1 MKRLLFTLLLLVGL
15 TAAASADT
23 RLVLHYNTAKAS
35 EADTALSD
43 LSGGGHDGTLM
54 DGAAVT
60 TFKHEVVL
68 KNGMKGWVDLGEGLN
83 DALRTMT
90 DFTVSARLY
99 ISTVNR
105 YDRAGYVLLSFTPGD
120 NISLSDKGYLYIGAA
135 DAGVHLS
142 ASTVKDE
149 QSVTA
154 TRGLQTGGWHTFTWT
169 CRGGVVRYYVD
180 GTYQTGGRI
189 GLTPRDLAGTLR
201 GRLFGTVNEGEARL
215 ASTYLSDLRIYE
227 GALTTAE
234 VSALAGREYKEDT
247 STLIGDY
254 TFAPDAAP
262 AGASLHGSAQL
273 TEVSGE
279 RVLDLGDDNGWYD
292 LGADLG
298 NDLGSAADFTI
309 TTGLFIPS
317 TANLGAAGNF
327 VWSFSRSDDIH
338 AKPSGCFF
346 LGAGA
351 TRYAITPTN
360 YRDEQAVQAGTPLAQ
375 GIWQNVT
382 YRQRS
387 GLGTLFIDGLPVSS
401 DSVRLTPRDLGATAF
416 NWLGR
421 SCYKGD
427 AYLRGACYHHLRIY
441 AGALSDEAILD
452 ACADLDKLNS
462 QLFATQLAEAKE
474 RLTLSSDIL
483 YGDIA
488 LPTNM
493 DDGITVAWASS
504 DEAHLSSTG
513 KVTRPALGEDTA
525 RVTLTATLS
534 KKTLK
539 ASKVFLVKV
548 VPLLD
553 NAESVRTDLRWVVSE
568 FERRN
573 AAADL
578 SCLRTDLSLPTV
590 TNEGSYVRWRSSDP
604 TLVSHAGF
612 LRGYS
617 PKGSKT
623 VSLTA
628 LLVKGAVA
636 DSVSFAVTVPEAPEY
651 SAYLFA
657 YFTGNSQSQEQI
669 RFALSTDGF
678 NYTPLNNGAPI
689 ISSDTIALKKAVRDP
704 HILRGEDGRFYMVV
718 TDMKSSEGWSSNDG
732 LVLLRSDDLIHWTHS
747 AIDFPDTWPARFDR
761 QALTQV
767 WAPQTIYDPETK
779 KYMVYYSI
787 GERGKHYII
796 YYSYANADF
805 TALSEPQVL
814 YDHGA
819 NTIDADIVRSDDGV
833 YHMFFKTEGQGNGIQ
848 QATATSLHGPW
859 TAERRYL
866 QQTNVAVEGSGVFRL
881 IDSDEWV
888 LMYDCYTSGHYQ
900 FCTSSDLHDFRFV
913 CNTQTTG
920 SFTPRHGTV
929 IAITPDEAAR
939 LIAAWPSTG
948 LNATD
953 YGVLPQATLGNP
965 ILPDF
970 HADPEVLYS
979 HKTGRYYVYTTTDG
993 VAGWAGTYFTAY
1005 SSADLKEWVFE
1016 GNVLDLATAQVIWA
1030 SGNAWAPA
1038 IEEVANDD
1046 GSYTYYL
1053 YFSGNAGPRKEIGV
1067 ATAPTPIGPFT
1078 DHGESIIKNSPAG
1091 GGQQID
1097 VDVFTDPVSGKPY
1110 IYWGNGYMAG
1120 AELNPDRVS
1129 LKEGTTRVLT
1139 PTGGTLSDYAY
1150 REAPYVFYREGTYYF
1165 LWSVDD
1171 TGSNNYHVAYGTS
1184 TSPLGPITVARDPVI
1199 LIQRPD
1205 EGIYGTAHN
1214 SILQIPGRDEWYIVY
1229 HRINRNWQ
1237 GKNGSG
1243 YHRETCIDRLEFNA
1257 DGTIRPVTPTH
1268 TGPQPV
1274 DAWDIV
1280 TSIRRPFDF
1289 WGQDEAPFSS
1299 MEKNDSSLY
1308 QLFDLY
1314 GRRVVGSASRLT
1326 LPHGIYI
1333 KNGKKVSL

>member
-1 MKRLLFTLLLLVGL
+1 MTM
-15 TAAASADT
+15 AAAADT
-23 RLVLHYNTAKAS
+23 RLVLHY
-35 EADTALSD
+35 D
-43 LSGGGHDGTLM
+43 LTRAAEGETSLNDFSGLGHDGALM

-83 DALRTMT
+83 DALRAMT

-142 ASTVKDE
+142 TSTVSDE

-154 TRGLQTGGWHTFTWT
+154 TRGLQTGNWHTFTWT
-169 CRGGVVRYYVD
+169 CRNGVVRYYLD
-180 GTYQTGGRI
+180 GIYQTGGRI
-189 GLTPRDLAGTLR
+189 GLTPSDLGTALR

-215 ASTYLSDLRIYE
+215 ASTYLSDFRIYD

-234 VSALAGREYKEDT
+234 VSALAGKEYKEDADVVGT
-247 STLIGDY
+247 SYSFSEQGLDAIGA
-254 TFAPDAAP
+254 T
-262 AGASLHGSAQL
+262 LHGSATL
-273 TEVSGE
+273 TTVGGWN
-279 RVLDLGDDNGWYD
+279 VLDLGDNNGWLD
-292 LGADLG
+292 LGEDIAGEWLTED
-298 NDLGSAADFTI
+298 NFCIATH
-309 TTGLFIPS
+309 LFIPS
-317 TANLGAAGNF
+317 ATDLGQAGNF
-327 VWSFSRSDDIH
+327 VFSFSHAADIH
-338 AKPSGCFF
+338 TYPNGCFF

-360 YRDEQAVQAGTPLAQ
+360 YREEEAVQTGTPLEK
-375 GIWQNVT
+375 GVWQHVA
-382 YRQRS
+382 YRQKDRI
-387 GLGTLFIDGLPVSS
+387 GTLFIDGLPVAS
-401 DSVRLTPRDLGATAF
+401 DSIHLSPKDLGKTTY

-421 SCYKGD
+421 SCYEGD
-427 AYLRGACYHHLRIY
+427 AYLKGARYCWFSIFK
-441 AGALSDEAILD
+441 GAPSDEQILD
-452 ACADLDKLNS
+452 DSQLYMDALNS
-462 QLFATQLAEAKE
+462 ELFEAQLSEAQAN
-474 RLTLSSDIL
+474 LTLPTDIL

-488 LPTNM
+488 LPVNL
-493 DDGITVAWASS
+493 DNDITVEWTSS
-504 DEAHLSSTG
+504 DEAHLTPTG

-525 RVTLTATLS
+525 TVKLTAILS

-553 NAESVRTDLRWVVSE
+553 NAESVRTDLRWVISE

-767 WAPQTIYDPETK
+767 WAPQTIWDPETK
-779 KYMVYYSI
+779 QYMVYYSI
-787 GERGKHYII
+787 GERGTHYII

-913 CNTQTTG
+913 CDTQTTG

-953 YGVLPQATLGNP
+953 YGVLPQGTLGNP

-1038 IEEVANDD
+1038 IEEVMNDD

-1139 PTGGTLSDYAY
+1139 PTGGSLSDYAY

-1268 TGPQPV
+1268 AGPQPV

>member
-1 MKRLLFTLLLLVGL
+1 MSVAVHAETRLL
-15 TAAASADT
+15 
-23 RLVLHYNTAKAS
+23 LHY
-35 EADTALSD
+35 D
-43 LSGGGHDGTLM
+43 LSRAGENDAALTDRSGYGFDGTLM

-60 TFKHEVVL
+60 TFKNETVL
-68 KNGMKGWVDLGEGLN
+68 KNGMKGWVDLGESF
-83 DALRTMT
+83 ARTFSSLT
-90 DFTVSARLY
+90 DFSVSTRLY

-105 YDRAGYVLLSFTPGD
+105 YDRPGYVLFSLTPEGD

-135 DAGVHLS
+135 DAGLHVS
-142 ASTVKDE
+142 ASTVADE
-149 QSVTA
+149 ESITA
-154 TRGLQTGGWHTFTWT
+154 SHGLATGSWHTFTWT
-169 CRGGVVRYYVD
+169 VRNGIVRYYVD
-180 GTYQTGGRI
+180 GNYQAGGRI
-189 GLTPRDLAGTLR
+189 AVSPSALAGMLR
-201 GRLFGTVNEGEARL
+201 ARLFGTVNEGEARL
-215 ASTYLSDLRIYE
+215 ASTYMSDLRIYD

-234 VSALAGREYKEDT
+234 VCTLAGKEYHTD
-247 STLIGDY
+247 SDWIGKSYSFDSHGLEVQ
-254 TFAPDAAP
+254 
-262 AGASLHGSAQL
+262 GARLHGSARIIQ
-273 TEVSGE
+273 VGGWD
-279 RVLDLGDDNGWYD
+279 VLDLGDDDGWLD
-292 LGADLG
+292 LGE
-298 NDLGSAADFTI
+298 TI
-309 TTGLFIPS
+309 VTEQLTSDNFSISTHLFIP
-317 TANLGAAGNF
+317 TTTDLGQAGNF
-327 VWSFSRSDDIH
+327 VFCFSRSEDIH
-338 AKPSGCFF
+338 TDPSGCFF

-360 YRDEQAVQAGTPLAQ
+360 YREEQAVQTGTPLEK
-375 GIWQNVT
+375 GVWQHVA
-382 YRQRS
+382 YRQKD
-387 GLGTLFIDGLPVSS
+387 GLGTFFINGLPVAS
-401 DSVRLTPRDLGATAF
+401 DSVRLTPKALGKTTF

-421 SCYKGD
+421 SCYSGD
-427 AYLRGACYHHLRIY
+427 AYLKGARYCWLTVTT
-441 AGALSDEAILD
+441 GAPSDEYILD
-452 ACADLDKLNS
+452 DSQLYMDALNS
-462 QLFATQLAEAKE
+462 ELFEAQLNEAQTS
-474 RLTLSSDIL
+474 LTLPTDIL

-488 LPTNM
+488 LPVNL
-493 DDGITVAWASS
+493 DNGITVGWTSS
-504 DEAHLSSTG
+504 DEAHLTPAG

-525 RVTLTATLS
+525 TVKLTATLS
-534 KKTLK
+534 KKAMK
-539 ASKVFLVKV
+539 ASKEFIVKV
-548 VPLLD
+548 VPVLD
-553 NAESVRTDLRWVVSE
+553 NAESVRTDLRWLVSE
-568 FERRN
+568 FGRRN

-578 SCLRTDLSLPTV
+578 NCLRTDLSLPTV

-612 LRGYS
+612 LRSYS

-628 LLVKGAVA
+628 LLVKGAEA
-636 DSVSFAVTVPEAPEY
+636 DSVRFDVTVPQAPEY

-678 NYTPLNNGAPI
+678 NYTPLNNGSPI
-689 ISSDTIALKKAVRDP
+689 ISSDSIAIKKAVRDP

-732 LVLLRSDDLIHWTHS
+732 LVLLRSDDLIHWTNS
-747 AIDFPDTWPARFDR
+747 AIDFPSTWPERFDR
-761 QALTQV
+761 QLLTQV

-779 KYMVYYSI
+779 QYMVYYSI
-787 GERGKHYII
+787 GEKGHHYII

-833 YHMFFKTEGQGNGIQ
+833 YHMFFKTEGEGNGIQ

-900 FCTSSDLHDFRFV
+900 FCKSSDLHDFQFV
-913 CNTQTTG
+913 CNTQTSG

-939 LIAAWPSTG
+939 LIDKWPSNG

-953 YGVLPQATLGNP
+953 YGALPQAAVGNP
-965 ILPDF
+965 ILPGF

-979 HKTGRYYVYTTTDG
+979 RQTGRYYVYTTTDG

-1053 YFSGNAGPRKEIGV
+1053 YFSGNAGQRKEIGV
-1067 ATAPTPIGPFT
+1067 ATAPTPVGPFT
-1078 DHGESIIKNSPAG
+1078 DHGESIIKTSPAG

-1110 IYWGNGYMAG
+1110 IYWGNGYMAC

-1150 REAPYVFYREGTYYF
+1150 REAPYVFYREGKYYF

-1184 TSPLGPITVARDPVI
+1184 SSPTGPIEVARNPIV

-1205 EGIYGTAHN
+1205 EAIYGTAHN
-1214 SILQIPGRDEWYIVY
+1214 SVLQIPGRDEWYIVY

-1237 GKNGSG
+1237 GRNGSG

-1268 TGPQPV
+1268 TGPAAV
-1274 DAWDIV
+1274 DAWQIV
-1280 TSIRRPFDF
+1280 TTVRRPFEFRGGEDPLRPR
-1289 WGQDEAPFSS
+1289 WSP
-1299 MEKNDSSLY
+1299 Y
-1308 QLFDLY
+1308 W
-1314 GRRVVGSASRLT
+1314 LT
-1326 LPHGIYI
+1326 PSIYI
-1333 KNGKKVSL
+1333 EEGKKYLVK

>member
-1 MKRLLFTLLLLVGL
+1 MKRLLLTLLLLIGM
-15 TAAASADT
+15 TMAAAADT
-23 RLVLHYNTAKAS
+23 RLVLHY
-35 EADTALSD
+35 D
-43 LSGGGHDGTLM
+43 LTRAAEGETSLNDFSGLGHDGALM

-83 DALRTMT
+83 DALRAMT

-99 ISTVNR
+99 ISTVNK
-105 YDRAGYVLLSFTPGD
+105 YDRPGYVLLSFTQGD

-142 ASTVKDE
+142 SSTVADE
-149 QSVTA
+149 QSVA
-154 TRGLQTGGWHTFTWT
+154 AAKGLQTGNWHTFTWT
-169 CRGGVVRYYVD
+169 VRGGVVRYYVD
-180 GTYQTGGRI
+180 GTYQAGGRI
-189 GLTPRDLAGTLR
+189 SLTPEQIGRTLR
-201 GRLFGTVNEGEARL
+201 NRLFSTVNEGEARL
-215 ASTYLSDLRIYE
+215 ASTYLSDFRIYD

-234 VSALAGREYKEDT
+234 VCALAGKEYKED
-247 STLIGDY
+247 SAYSIGDY
-254 TFAPDAAP
+254 TFDPKVVP
-262 AGASLHGSAQL
+262 PGASLHGSARL

-279 RVLDLGDDNGWYD
+279 YILDLAGDNGWYD
-292 LGADLG
+292 LGTPVSENLH
-298 NDLGSAADFTI
+298 AADNFTI
-309 TTGLFIPS
+309 TTDLFIPTS
-317 TANLGAAGNF
+317 TNLGRAGNF
-327 VWSFSRSDDIH
+327 VWSFSRSEDIH
-338 AKPSGCFF
+338 TTPTGCLF
-346 LGAGA
+346 LGAGQ

-360 YRDEQAVQAGTPLAQ
+360 YREEQGVQAGAPLAQ
-375 GIWQNVT
+375 GVWKNVT
-382 YRQRS
+382 YRQQD
-387 GLGTLFIDGLPVSS
+387 GLGTLFIDGLPVRS
-401 DSVRLTPRDLGATAF
+401 DSIRLTPKGLGKTDY

-421 SCYKGD
+421 SCYAGD
-427 AYLRGACYHHLRIY
+427 AYLSGARYHHLHIFH
-441 AGALSDEAILD
+441 GALTDEKILD

-462 QLFATQLAEAKE
+462 ELFVAQLEEAKE
-474 RLTLSSDIL
+474 RLTLASDIL
-483 YGDIA
+483 YDDIA
-488 LPTNM
+488 LPVNM
-493 DDGITVAWASS
+493 DDGIAVVWGSS
-504 DEAHLSSTG
+504 DAAHLSPTG

-525 RVTLTATLS
+525 RVTLTATLT
-534 KKTLK
+534 KKSLTARK
-539 ASKVFLVKV
+539 TFLVRV
-548 VPLLD
+548 VPVLD
-553 NAESVRTDLRWVVSE
+553 NAESVRTDLRMLIAE

-578 SCLRTDLSLPTV
+578 DCLRTDLSLPTLLS
-590 TNEGSYVRWRSSDP
+590 EGSYVRWRSSDP

-612 LRGYS
+612 LRGFS
-617 PKGSKT
+617 PKGNKT

-628 LLVKGAVA
+628 LVVKGSEA
-636 DSVSFAVTVPEAPEY
+636 DSVRFDVTVPEAPEY

-669 RFALSTDGF
+669 RLALSTDGF
-678 NYTPLNNGAPI
+678 NYTPFNNGAPI

-747 AIDFPDTWPARFDR
+747 AIDFPTTWPERFDR

-767 WAPQTIYDPETK
+767 WAPQTIWDPEEK

-787 GERGKHYII
+787 GERGQHYII
-796 YYSYANADF
+796 YYSYANDDF
-805 TALSEPQVL
+805 TALTEPQVL

-819 NTIDADIVRSDDGV
+819 NTIDADIVRSDDGT
-833 YHMFFKTEGQGNGIQ
+833 YHMFFKTEGEGNGIQ
-848 QATATSLHGPW
+848 QATASSLHGPW

-900 FCTSSDLHDFRFV
+900 FCKSSDLHDFTFV

-929 IAITPDEAAR
+929 IPVTPDEVAR
-939 LIAAWPSTG
+939 LIDAWPSTG

-953 YGVLPQATLGNP
+953 FGVLPDSRVGNP

-979 HKTGRYYVYTTTDG
+979 RKTGRYYVYTTTDG

-1046 GSYTYYL
+1046 GSYTFYL
-1053 YFSGNAGPRKEIGV
+1053 YFSGNAGQRKEIGV
-1067 ATAPTPIGPFT
+1067 ATAPTPVGPFT
-1078 DHGESIIKNSPAG
+1078 DHGESIIKTSPAG

-1097 VDVFTDPVSGKPY
+1097 VDVFTDPVSGTPY
-1110 IYWGNGYMAG
+1110 IYWGNGYMAC

-1150 REAPYVFYREGTYYF
+1150 REAPYVFYRGGLYYF

-1184 TSPLGPITVARDPVI
+1184 TSPTGPINVARNPIV

-1229 HRINRNWQ
+1229 HRINKNWQ

-1268 TGPQPV
+1268 TGPDAV
-1274 DAWDIV
+1274 DAWQIV
-1280 TSIRRPFDF
+1280 TSLRRPFDV
-1289 WGQDEAPFSS
+1289 WGEDNTPSPS
-1299 MEKNDSSLY
+1299 MEGNNS
-1308 QLFDLY
+1308 FDLL
-1314 GRRVVGSASRLT
+1314 GRPVEG
-1326 LPHGIYI
+1326 LPTGIYI
-1333 KNGKKVSL
+1333 INGRKEVRINP

>member
-1 MKRLLFTLLLLVGL
+1 MKRFLLSLLLVGMAM
-15 TAAASADT
+15 TAAADT
-23 RLVLHYNTAKAS
+23 RLVLHYDLTRMSDGAATL
-35 EADTALSD
+35 ADF
-43 LSGGGHDGTLM
+43 SGQGHDGTLM

-68 KNGMKGWVDLGEGLN
+68 KNGMKGWVDMGQPLG
-83 DALRTMT
+83 DAFAALT

-105 YDRAGYVLLSFTPGD
+105 YDRAGYVLLSLTPAD

-135 DAGVHLS
+135 DAGLHLS
-142 ASTVKDE
+142 ASTVADE
-149 QSVTA
+149 QSVRA

-169 CRGGVVRYYVD
+169 CRGGVVRYYMD
-180 GTYQTGGRI
+180 GTYQAGGRI
-189 GLTPRDLAGTLR
+189 ALTPRALAQAR
-201 GRLFGTVNEGEARL
+201 YARLFGTVNDGEARL
-215 ASTYLSDLRIYE
+215 ASTYLSDLRIYD

-234 VSALAGREYKEDT
+234 VCALAGKEYKEDAPA
-247 STLIGDY
+247 LIGDY
-254 TFAPDAAP
+254 TFAPDATP

-279 RVLDLGDDNGWYD
+279 HVLDLGDDDGWYD
-292 LGADLG
+292 LGTAVGDGLRTAD
-298 NDLGSAADFTI
+298 DFTV

-317 TANLGAAGNF
+317 AANLGAAGNF

-338 AKPSGCFF
+338 ADPAGCLF

-351 TRYAITPTN
+351 TRYAISPTD
-360 YRDEQAVQAGTPLAQ
+360 YRAEQAVQTGKPLAQ

-387 GLGTLFIDGLPVSS
+387 GLGTLFIDGLPVRS
-401 DSVRLTPRDLGATAF
+401 DSVRLTPRDLGGTAF

-427 AYLRGACYHHLRIY
+427 AYLRGARYHHLRIY

-462 QLFATQLAEAKE
+462 QLFAAQLAEAKE
-474 RLTLSSDIL
+474 RLTLPADIL

-488 LPTNM
+488 LPVNM
-493 DDGITVAWASS
+493 DDGITVAWSSS

-513 KVTRPALGEDTA
+513 RVTRPALGEDTA
-525 RVTLTATLS
+525 RVTLTATLTKRS
-534 KKTLK
+534 LTATKTF
-539 ASKVFLVKV
+539 AVRV
-548 VPLLD
+548 VPVLD
-553 NAESVRTDLRWVVSE
+553 NAESVRTDLRWLVAE
-568 FERRN
+568 FGRRN
-573 AAADL
+573 AAA
-578 SCLRTDLSLPTV
+578 
-590 TNEGSYVRWRSSDP
+590 
-604 TLVSHAGF
+604 HAGF

-617 PKGSKT
+617 PKGT
-623 VSLTA
+623 TDVTLTA
-628 LLVKGAVA
+628 LVVKGAEA
-636 DSVSFAVTVPEAPEY
+636 DSVAFTVSVPEAPAY

-747 AIDFPDTWPARFDR
+747 AIDFPDTWPSRFDR

-767 WAPQTIYDPETK
+767 WAPQTIWDPEEQ

-787 GERGKHYII
+787 GERGRHYII

-819 NTIDADIVRSDDGV
+819 NTIDADIVRADDGM
-833 YHMFFKTEGQGNGIQ
+833 YHMFFKTEGEGNGIQ

-881 IDSDEWV
+881 IGSDEWV

-900 FCTSSDLHDFRFV
+900 FCTSRDLHDFRFV

-920 SFTPRHGTV
+920 AFTPRHGTV
-929 IAITPDEAAR
+929 IAVTPDEAAR

-948 LNATD
+948 LDAAD
-953 YGVLPQATLGNP
+953 YGALPPSPAGNP
-965 ILPDF
+965 ILPGF

-1038 IEEVANDD
+1038 IEEVRNDD
-1046 GSYTYYL
+1046 GTFTYYL
-1053 YFSGNAGPRKEIGV
+1053 YFSGNAGARKEIGV
-1067 ATAPTPIGPFT
+1067 ATAPTPVGPFT
-1078 DHGESIIKNSPAG
+1078 DHGESIIKTSPAG
-1091 GGQQID
+1091 NGQQID

-1129 LKEGTTRVLT
+1129 LREGTTRVLT

-1150 REAPYVFYREGTYYF
+1150 REAPYVFYRSGTYYF

-1184 TSPLGPITVARDPVI
+1184 TSPLGPITVAREPVI

-1205 EGIYGTAHN
+1205 DAIYGTAHN
-1214 SILQIPGRDEWYIVY
+1214 SVLQIPGRDEWYIVY
-1229 HRINRNWQ
+1229 HRINRDWQ
-1237 GKNGSG
+1237 GRNGSG

-1268 TGPQPV
+1268 TGPAAV
-1274 DAWDIV
+1274 DAWPIV
-1280 TSIRRPFDF
+1280 TTLRRPFDLR
-1289 WGQDEAPFSS
+1289 GQDDAPAPEGSRP
-1299 MEKNDSSLY
+1299 
-1308 QLFDLY
+1308 FDLQ
-1314 GRRVVGSASRLT
+1314 GRPLDGHPT
-1326 LPHGIYI
+1326 GIYI
-1333 KNGKKVSL
+1333 VGGRKEVNLNP